1 MKLEETKLKLR
12 YFATYVLDMAKILKK
27 QIKLQDKQ
35 RNDHLNTQGNTTSH
49 AP

>member
-27 QIKLQDKQ
+27 QMKFQE
-35 RNDHLNTQGNTTSH
+35 RNEHINTQTNIEKYQS
-49 AP
+49 